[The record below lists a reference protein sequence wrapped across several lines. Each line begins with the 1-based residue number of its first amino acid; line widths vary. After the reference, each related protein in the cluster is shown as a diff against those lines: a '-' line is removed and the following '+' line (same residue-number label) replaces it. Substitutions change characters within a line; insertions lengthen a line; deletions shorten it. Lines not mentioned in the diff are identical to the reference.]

1 MKILKYITRSVIT
14 LIFLVSIAGCGSSGN
29 TSAIPTP
36 SAQTSSATASASL
49 ESGKTVVLKGFAF
62 TPAEITVSKGDTV
75 TWTNEDSATH
85 DVAGDAFKSGDMKK
99 GDTFSYTFNETGTF
113 DYICSFHPSMKGTV
127 IVQ

>member
-1 MKILKYITRSVIT
+1 MKLLRYITLSVVA
-14 LIFLVSIAGCGSSGN
+14 LIFLVSSAGCSSSDS
-29 TSAIPTP
+29 TPASSSP
-36 SAQTSSATASASL
+36 SAQTTSSAAPASSEGGNAVL
-49 ESGKTVVLKGFAF
+49 LKGFAF
-62 TPAEITVSKGDTV
+62 TPAEMTINKGETV

-85 DVAGDAFKSGDMKK
+85 DVASDTFKSDSMKK